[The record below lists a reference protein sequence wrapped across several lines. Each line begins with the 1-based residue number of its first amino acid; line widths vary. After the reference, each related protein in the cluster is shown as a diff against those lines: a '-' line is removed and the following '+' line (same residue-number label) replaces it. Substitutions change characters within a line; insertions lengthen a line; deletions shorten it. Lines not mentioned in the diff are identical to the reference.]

1 MAVSEAP
8 AGGIAD
14 AVVRAQPTVNP
25 FGEAQDHPYFE
36 LFGSLGG
43 YLHKIDLPKLPIP
56 NPFTGEDHYQITKFE
71 VLLAATAVIV
81 FAGLAFLAGRMRNG
95 ESPRGVLQ
103 NLLEAIVYFVRDQ
116 IARPAIG
123 HGTDGDKFVPYLCT
137 TFLFILV
144 ANLMGMI
151 PFLGSPTASIAVTAA
166 LALVSFVVTHAAGIR
181 EYGPA
186 GYFKTFIPHIELD
199 GPAKAMKVFL
209 VPLIMVLELMTP
221 FIRVFVLS
229 VRLFANMLA
238 GHTAL
243 YMLMYF
249 IRMVSH
255 PEWLSF
261 NQADPRLYYA
271 VMPFSILLVT
281 ALSLLELMVAV
292 LQAFIF
298 TLLTAIFIGL
308 AKHPAH

>member
-1 MAVSEAP
+1 MTDATTP
-8 AGGIAD
+8 AGRPPAFD
-14 AVVRAQPTVNP
+14 P
-25 FGEAQDHPYFE
+25 FIHSMDSDHFE
-36 LFGSLGG
+36 LFESLHIA
-43 YLHKIDLPKLPIP
+43 LHLPKIA
-56 NPFTGEDHYQITKFE
+56 GYQITKFE
-71 VLLAATAVIV
+71 LLLAAVAALV
-81 FAGLAFLAGRMRNG
+81 AGMLLFLAVRMRHG
-95 ESPRGVLQ
+95 AAPRGVLQ
-103 NLLEAIVYFVRDQ
+103 NLLEAAVYFVRDQ

-123 HGTDGDKFVPYLCT
+123 EHDGDKYVPYLAT
-137 TFLFILV
+137 TFLFVLI

-166 LALVSFVVTHAAGIR
+166 LALVSFVITHGTGLR
-181 EYGPA
+181 EFGPV
-186 GYFKTFIPHIELD
+186 GYFKTFIPHITLE
-199 GPAKAMKVFL
+199 GPTKVMGFFL
-209 VPLIMVLELMTP
+209 IPLLMVLELMTP
-221 FIRVFVLS
+221 FIRVFILS

-243 YMLMYF
+243 YVLTYF

-255 PEWLSF
+255 PDWLAH
-261 NQADPRLYYA
+261 NQAPELLYWV

-281 ALSLLELMVAV
+281 AMSLLELLVAG

>member
-1 MAVSEAP
+1 MPNTPTGVAP
-8 AGGIAD
+8 AVD
-14 AVVRAQPTVNP
+14 P
-25 FGEAQDHPYFE
+25 FAETSDHPYFE
-36 LFGSLGG
+36 LFESLH
-43 YLHKIDLPKLPIP
+43 LDIPLPKIP
-56 NPFTGEDHYQITKFE
+56 TPFGDYQVTKFE
-71 VLLAATAVIV
+71 VLLAFTAAVV
-81 FAGLAFLAGRMRNG
+81 AAMLLYLGSRMRSG
-95 ESPRGVLQ
+95 APPRGVLQ
-103 NLLEAIVYFVRDQ
+103 NLLESLVYFVRDD

-123 HGTDGDKFVPYLCT
+123 GHDGDKYVPYLAT
-137 TFLFILV
+137 TFLFVLI

-166 LALVSFVVTHAAGIR
+166 LALVSFVVTHASGVK
-181 EYGPA
+181 EMGLA
-186 GYFKTFIPHIELD
+186 GYAQSFVPHIALD
-199 GPAKAMKVFL
+199 GPAKLMGVFL
-209 VPLIMVLELMTP
+209 IPLIMVLELMTP

-255 PEWLSF
+255 PDWLSY
-261 NQADPRLYYA
+261 NEAPPALYYA
-271 VMPFSILLVT
+271 VAPLSVLLVLG
-281 ALSLLELMVAV
+281 LSLLELLVAA

>member
-1 MAVSEAP
+1 MSTHAP
-8 AGGIAD
+8 TPPGQ
-14 AVVRAQPTVNP
+14 QPTFNP
-25 FGEAQDHPYFE
+25 FAHTQDMYSFDFFE
-36 LFGSLGG
+36 SLHSSSAF
-43 YLHKIDLPKLPIP
+43 HKVDLPVILGLPIS
-56 NPFTGEDHYQITKFE
+56 KFM
-71 VLLAATAVIV
+71 VLLLVAAVLV
-81 FAGLAFLAGRMRNG
+81 AGMLSYLAIRMRDG
-95 ESPRGVLQ
+95 RGPRGVIQ
-103 NLLEAIVYFVRDQ
+103 NVLESLVYFVRDS

-123 HGTDGDKFVPYLCT
+123 DHHEADKFLPYLAT
-137 TFLFILV
+137 TFLFIFT
-144 ANLMGMI
+144 ANLMGMV

-166 LALVSFVVTHAAGIR
+166 LALVSFIVTHAAGIYQ
-181 EYGPA
+181 YGPV

-199 GPAKAMKVFL
+199 GPAKVMGFFL
-209 VPLIMVLELMTP
+209 VPLIMFLELLTP

-249 IRMVSH
+249 IKMVSAA
-255 PEWLSF
+255 EWLDY
-261 NQADPRLYYA
+261 NGAHPNLYWV

-281 ALSLLELMVAV
+281 ALSLLELMVAA